1 MILSLAFLLLVIVL
15 VIAFLE
21 QVILIEQIK

>member
-1 MILSLAFLLLVIVL
+1 LILSLAFLLLVIVL

-21 QVILIEQIK
+21 QVILIE